1 MGRKKKEDKVEEK
14 KEENLFEKVAE
25 TFEEKYVEDFARA
38 LMPMLIKDAVS
49 FQLSPKEL
57 IYGLFLIAKGYK
69 EYSKLTTIM
78 EESQIGNPE
87 EWCES
92 RVEKWMKDFEE
103 KGVIEKAK
111 KSVILGREMIK
122 DELKAKE
129 ILEKK
134 DKKVKWN

>member
-1 MGRKKKEDKVEEK
+1 MIKIKRLLSYGGACPYQLEAITTDDKWLYIRYRHGV
-14 KEENLFEKVAE
+14 
-25 TFEEKYVEDFARA
+25 
-38 LMPMLIKDAVS
+38 
-49 FQLSPKEL
+49 LSCSL
-57 IYGLFLIAKGYK
+57 AD
-69 EYSKLTTIM
+69 
-78 EESQIGNPE
+78 
-87 EWCES
+87 S
-92 RVEKWMKDFEE
+92 REKWMKDFEE